1 VTIAYPGTPLV
12 QQAWFLSVLSVA
24 FAAAIGVVVLLL
36 LRQRQD
42 REEARVHAGQA
53 ALGAPPRFT
62 IPGRSGP
69 SFTIPGR
76 SGPRPPTGRNA
87 AKGRS
92 SATPSQTR
100 TTSGTG
106 RSARWGWRLPWR

>member
-12 QQAWFLSVLSVA
+12 QQPWFLSVLSVA

-36 LRQRQD
+36 LRQRQY
-42 REEARVHAGQA
+42 REEARVHGGQA
-53 ALGAPPRFT
+53 ALGAPPRFM
-62 IPGRSGP
+62 
-69 SFTIPGR
+69 IPGR
-76 SGPRPPTGRNA
+76 SGPRPPTGRYA
-87 AKGRS
+87 AQGRS